1 MKRTLTK
8 LIFLALA
15 LILIV
20 ATRAPAQIAGREA
33 VCPPVQI
40 PAGWIKVDVISSPA
54 ACGGNAWVLETY
66 TNKAIGSAMVVCA
79 DQTTPPGWETLGVAS
94 STGQC
99 AGDTVAGDNIKAI
112 RRVG

>member
-1 MKRTLTK
+1 MRGNLIRLTLLTAA
-8 LIFLALA
+8 LVLVLAA
-15 LILIV
+15 
-20 ATRAPAQIAGREA
+20 RAPAQIASQQV
-33 VCPPVQI
+33 VCPPGQI

-79 DQTTPPGWETLGVAS
+79 DQTTPPGWETLGIAT

-99 AGDTVAGDNIKAI
+99 AGDTLTGDNIKAI
-112 RRVG
+112 RRIG